1 MPKSK
6 SKPKQTRTRRARSK
20 QPRAP
25 RGQVG
30 PQTYEQ
36 VRKVADEKQV
46 PLVKAFD
53 EVAKATGRKASTV
66 AVTYYRIARKM
77 GGPKRRRRG
86 RPPGSAAG
94 NGRRTRG
101 RAAAAGATGALS
113 RASAAI
119 KELQDIVVQQERE
132 IARLRGQAGLA
143 ERIRE
148 ALREI

>member
-6 SKPKQTRTRRARSK
+6 SKPKQTRRRRARSK
-20 QPRAP
+20 PPRAP

-36 VRKVADEKQV
+36 VRKVADEKQI
-46 PLVKAFD
+46 PLVKAFA

-66 AVTYYRIARKM
+66 TVTYYRIARKM

-86 RPPGSAAG
+86 RPPGGAAG

-101 RAAAAGATGALS
+101 RAAASGAAGALS

-119 KELQDIVVQQERE
+119 KELQDIVAQQERE
-132 IARLRGQAGLA
+132 IMRLRGQAGLA
-143 ERIRE
+143 ERIRK
-148 ALREI
+148 ALGEI